1 MRACAKMQL
10 CRKRPPFYSMIRDFS
25 AIHYKNKENKHEKQL
40 ICNETDSLCCIFS
53 AGNCTAISDRTDSDS
68 RKYAFANAYSGTHL
82 RFCLRLAVG
91 TFGGLC
97 PSAYEKAPLF
107 YASDDADRPAMAF
120 ELAVYGAVT
129 GILYQKLPKTTVSV
143 YVSLAGAMIAGRIV
157 WGIVSMVSC
166 MELQEKLLDG
176 RFSWGGALLNAV
188 PGIILQLVLIPI
200 IILALRRA
208 KFMD

>member
-1 MRACAKMQL
+1 
-10 CRKRPPFYSMIRDFS
+10 
-25 AIHYKNKENKHEKQL
+25 
-40 ICNETDSLCCIFS
+40 
-53 AGNCTAISDRTDSDS
+53 
-68 RKYAFANAYSGTHL
+68 
-82 RFCLRLAVG
+82 
-91 TFGGLC
+91 
-97 PSAYEKAPLF
+97 
-107 YASDDADRPAMAF
+107 MAF

-157 WGIVSMVSC
+157 WGIVSMI
-166 MELQEKLLDG
+166 LYGITGKAFGWQIFL
-176 RFSWGGALLNAV
+176 GGALLNAV